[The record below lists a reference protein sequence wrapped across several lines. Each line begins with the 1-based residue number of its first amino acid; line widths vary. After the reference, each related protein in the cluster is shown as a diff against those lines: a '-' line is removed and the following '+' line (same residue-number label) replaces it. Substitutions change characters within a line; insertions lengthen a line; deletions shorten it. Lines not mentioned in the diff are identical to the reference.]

1 MALIMQIIL
10 RQAVAAVALAVVEK
24 YPVVINHVNLNFVDM
39 SHIDTILIKEW
50 H

>member
-24 YPVVINHVNLNFVDM
+24 YLVIKNHVNLNDR
-39 SHIDTILIKEW
+39 
-50 H
+50 